1 MPSGWLL
8 LTFGSDRQ
16 YSGNAGYEDELATV
30 YRYDSFVQN
39 SRRLAK
45 GDVVVLRD
53 RDAMLGV
60 ASIEQIVSRRATKTL
75 RRCPTC
81 TTTQFDERRTRT
93 PRFRCKRGHEFAEP
107 TLDLKECE
115 EFEARFGNS
124 FRTAPGLISI
134 ADLRAACPRYTDQLS
149 MQVLDLD
156 SISEALRRA
165 GVLVDLRQVLAG
177 SVLGASYRAADET
190 ISVAERDPFEVD
202 PQVVERGTRSH
213 ATIQNAL
220 AAFLVTRG
228 LEPRS
233 PCGEE
238 PEYDLAWSDGTTT
251 FVSEVKSTTNANE
264 EKQLRHGLG
273 QVLRYRHVMQRQH
286 GVVVAVLAIERAPV
300 DESWIHL
307 CQSLGVLLVWP
318 DHFHAIPPVSTSR
331 CEEDTRSHGRQ
342 PLAGQCASV
351 GRSTADAAMLR
362 TYLPSPHAEKWH
374 ACCWQSDRTQV
385 ANESARASCT

>member
-75 RRCPTC
+75 RRCPIC

-107 TLDLKECE
+107 TLDLKECD

-156 SISEALRRA
+156 RISEALRRA
-165 GVLVDLRQVLAG
+165 GVLVDLRQGLAG

-286 GVVVAVLAIERAPV
+286 RVVAAVLAIERAPV

-318 DHFHAIPPVSTSR
+318 DHFGSIH
-331 CEEDTRSHGRQ
+331 
-342 PLAGQCASV
+342 
-351 GRSTADAAMLR
+351 
-362 TYLPSPHAEKWH
+362 
-374 ACCWQSDRTQV
+374 
-385 ANESARASCT
+385 